1 MLLTKEQLSSVIS
14 KHAERENCL
23 QDLMEI
29 MLESMM
35 LSERREYLNGYPSN
49 KGNGFR
55 RGRSYGHGRVL
66 EFRIP
71 RDRYGNFHPKILA
84 LLRDQENECERL
96 AGSLYCRGM
105 TQSQVGEVF
114 GEIYGEQY
122 SKASISRMIEYL
134 REDVGKWLNRSLESY
149 YPVVF
154 IDAIHIKIHRKRSVE
169 KEAFY
174 VALGVKEDK
183 SREVLGIFNR
193 PTESA
198 TGWEEMLSELKF
210 RGLNRIGLL
219 VADGLTGL
227 CSALS
232 LVYPSTPLQRCVTHL
247 KRNMLNRVRHGDKQ
261 ELSQDLA
268 CVFRVGQPDYSREQ
282 AWMRWEGLCR
292 KWGSDY
298 RSIRNMLE
306 QIDYKDYFTYLDFHP
321 QIQSMIY
328 TTNWIER
335 LNKDFRRV
343 LKMRGAMPN
352 EESVLVL
359 MGKTAMDKSCYHRCL
374 PRIDLDKKLFPPEV
388 GNFFPNPDK
397 EV

>member
-14 KHAERENCL
+14 KHAERENGL

-29 MLESMM
+29 MLESVM
-35 LSERREYLNGYPSN
+35 LSERREFLDGYPSN

-55 RGRSYGHGRVL
+55 QGRSYGQGRVL

-134 REDVGKWLNRSLESY
+134 RTDVDQWLNRSLESY

-154 IDAIHIKIHRKRSVE
+154 VDAIHIKIHRKRSVDM
-169 KEAFY
+169 EAFY
-174 VALGVKEDK
+174 VVLGVKEDK
-183 SREVLGIFNR
+183 TRDVLGIFNR

-198 TGWEEMLSELKF
+198 TGWQEMFAELKV
-210 RGLNRIGLL
+210 RGLEHIGLL

-227 CSALS
+227 SSSLSA
-232 LVYPSTPLQRCVTHL
+232 VYPNTPLQRCVTHL
-247 KRNMLNRVRHGDKQ
+247 KRNMLNRVRYGDKQ
-261 ELSQDLA
+261 ELSQDLSM
-268 CVFRVGQPDYSREQ
+268 VFRVGQPDYTKEQ

-298 RSIRNMLE
+298 RSIKNLLE

-328 TTNWIER
+328 TTNWIE
-335 LNKDFRRV
+335 
-343 LKMRGAMPN
+343 
-352 EESVLVL
+352 
-359 MGKTAMDKSCYHRCL
+359 
-374 PRIDLDKKLFPPEV
+374 
-388 GNFFPNPDK
+388 
-397 EV
+397 